1 MIYRELIDESLYL
14 NQKIFSLTRIKIIH
28 SLFYL
33 GPDGATFRELNAGLG
48 IPDGLLFSNL
58 KALEKMGMINSEKV
72 RLEGKELESYHLTN
86 EGFIEWNR
94 SIKWLKDFLNY
105 RGETDD

>member
-1 MIYRELIDESLYL
+1 MTYQDLIDESLYL
-14 NQKIFSLTRIKIIH
+14 DIKIFSLTRIKIIH

-33 GPDGATFRELNAGLG
+33 GPDGATFREMNAGLG

-58 KALEKMGMINSEKV
+58 KALEKMGMIRSEKV
-72 RLEGKELESYHLTN
+72 RLEGKELESFHLTN

-94 SIKWLKDFLNY
+94 SISWLKSFLNY
-105 RGETDD
+105 RRNGDD